1 MRIHISLMKNYKITQ
16 SITNRQ
22 DASLGLYFRDVSRR
36 KLLTNEEEIEL
47 TKRVKE
53 GDQRAKDKL
62 IEANLRFVI
71 SIAKQYQGKG
81 IPLVDLIQEGNLGM
95 LEAATKFNPDRGFRF
110 ISYAVWWIRQAII
123 KALSEQCR
131 IVRVPMNQLAYINK
145 INKTTSKYEQ
155 EFGRQPSPDEIEE
168 DTNIKSN
175 KVYRTLSYNSK
186 TISLESP
193 FNESSTDCL
202 LDVLPND
209 SVSTEEIINKSDI
222 KNRIESI
229 LSRLSFRNRDVLRM
243 SYGIGVSQMSNE
255 EIANRF
261 GIGVERVR
269 QILNT
274 TVKYIKDHY
283 SKELKG
289 LL

>member
-1 MRIHISLMKNYKITQ
+1 MKNYKITQ

-47 TKRVKE
+47 TKKVKE

-123 KALSEQCR
+123 
-131 IVRVPMNQLAYINK
+131 
-145 INKTTSKYEQ
+145 
-155 EFGRQPSPDEIEE
+155 
-168 DTNIKSN
+168 
-175 KVYRTLSYNSK
+175 
-186 TISLESP
+186 
-193 FNESSTDCL
+193 
-202 LDVLPND
+202 
-209 SVSTEEIINKSDI
+209 
-222 KNRIESI
+222 
-229 LSRLSFRNRDVLRM
+229 
-243 SYGIGVSQMSNE
+243 
-255 EIANRF
+255 
-261 GIGVERVR
+261 
-269 QILNT
+269 
-274 TVKYIKDHY
+274 
-283 SKELKG
+283 
-289 LL
+289 